1 MSVYIHLTAEVA
13 PGATVGQDTKVWNQA
28 QLREG
33 CIVGDNCNIG
43 KNCYIDFDVKIGN
56 RVKVQNN
63 VSIFHGVQIE
73 VDVFIG
79 PSVTFTNDFYP
90 RAYSIDWEVY
100 PTVVKKGA
108 SIGANATIVCGH
120 TIGEYAMVGAG
131 SVVTQDV
138 PPFAL
143 VVGNPARQIGW
154 VCKCGNK
161 LDDAGHCLKCGHY
174 YDELKKN
181 RTNVI

>member
-1 MSVYIHLTAEVA
+1 MSVFIHSTAEVD

-33 CIVGDNCNIG
+33 CVVGNYCNIG

-56 RVKVQNN
+56 RVKIQNN

-73 VDVFIG
+73 DEVFIG

-90 RAYSIDWEVY
+90 RACSSEWEIC
-100 PTVVKKGA
+100 PTTVKRGS
-108 SIGANATIVCGH
+108 SIGANATIICGN

-131 SVVTQDV
+131 SVITQDV
-138 PPFAL
+138 PPYAL

-154 VCKCGNK
+154 VCECGGRLDTKGDCTKCGR
-161 LDDAGHCLKCGHY
+161 Y
-174 YDELKKN
+174 YEEFKE
-181 RTNVI
+181 